1 MSTYLTQE
9 QLMIRETARRYAQ
22 KSLAPH
28 AGIWDREEACPDWVI
43 KELGELGLLGMCV
56 PEEYGGTAAGF
67 VASVLAVEEL
77 AAGSGGVST
86 IMHVHSLGS
95 CMTLLDDA
103 TEDQKKKYLPRMA
116 TGEWIGC
123 MCLTEP
129 QAGSDTSAIR
139 TRAQRDG
146 DHYVLNGTKTFIS
159 NGKRAKVAIVI
170 AVTDPEAGRNGITS
184 FIVPTDTPGFNVA
197 RLEHK
202 LGQKCSDTAEISLQD
217 CRVPAENILGELN
230 GSYRQILSGLSS
242 GRVSIAMQA
251 VGMARSAYEHALR
264 YAKERVAFGKP
275 IIEHQAIA
283 FKLADMAMNIDIA
296 REYALGVARRVEAGE
311 KCTKE
316 ASMAKLFASEMAER
330 VCSDALQIHGGNGY
344 TVDFPVERIYRD
356 VRVCQIYEG
365 PNEIQRLIIS
375 RQIANEA

>member
-1 MSTYLTQE
+1 MTAFLTQE
-9 QLMIRETARRYAQ
+9 QWMIRDTARRYAE

-28 AGIWDREEACPDWVI
+28 AGAWDLEQACPDAVI
-43 KELGELGLLGMCV
+43 NELGELGLLGMCV
-56 PEEYGGTAAGF
+56 PEEYGGTQAGF

-77 AAGSGGVST
+77 AAGCGGVST
-86 IMHVHSLGS
+86 IVHVHSLGS
-95 CMTLLDDA
+95 CMTLVEDA
-103 TEDQKKKYLPRMA
+103 NEEQKKKYLPPMA
-116 TGEWIGC
+116 AGEWIGC
-123 MCLTEP
+123 ICLTEP

-139 TRAQRDG
+139 TRARRDG
-146 DHYVLNGTKTFIS
+146 DHYVLNGTKTFVS
-159 NGKRAKVAIVI
+159 NGKRAKVAIVV
-170 AVTDPEAGRNGITS
+170 AVTDPDAGRNGITS
-184 FIVPTDTPGFNVA
+184 FIVPTDTPGFKVS
-197 RLEHK
+197 RVEHK

-217 CRVPAENILGELN
+217 CRIPAENILGKLN
-230 GSYRQILSGLSS
+230 GGYRQILNGLSS

-251 VGMARSAYEHALR
+251 IGMARSAYEHALR

-296 REYALGVARRVEAGE
+296 REYALAVARRIEAGE
-311 KCTKE
+311 KCNKE

-344 TVDFPVERIYRD
+344 MADFPIERIYRD

-375 RQIANEA
+375 RQIANEL